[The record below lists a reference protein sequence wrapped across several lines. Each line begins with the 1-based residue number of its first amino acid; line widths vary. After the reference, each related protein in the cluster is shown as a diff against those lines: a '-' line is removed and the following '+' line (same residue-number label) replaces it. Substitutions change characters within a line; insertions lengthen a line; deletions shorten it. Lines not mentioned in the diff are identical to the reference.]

1 LISPLINLI
10 LFNLL
15 AGIVGGKSGS
25 HVISGSQKGEFR
37 MLRFMSSI
45 LVIFRNVDVEIL
57 GRTGWSLGVENLL
70 DSLLA

>member
-1 LISPLINLI
+1 
-10 LFNLL
+10 
-15 AGIVGGKSGS
+15 
-25 HVISGSQKGEFR
+25 

-57 GRTGWSLGVENLL
+57 GRTGWPLGVENLL